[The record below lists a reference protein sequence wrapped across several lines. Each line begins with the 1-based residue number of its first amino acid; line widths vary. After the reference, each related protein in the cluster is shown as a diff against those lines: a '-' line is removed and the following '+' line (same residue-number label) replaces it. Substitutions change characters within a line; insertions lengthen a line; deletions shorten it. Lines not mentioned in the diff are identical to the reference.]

1 MKNTI
6 AILVIFAIIVLGF
19 LFLNKDV
26 KNMDEEQLETS
37 ETESMEEVTES
48 EEVGTSTENETSPQT
63 NNPIPTTNYTYENS
77 ELGFAINYPGLVVTE
92 KENTS
97 PVYTARIFTVG
108 VGDQTNVP
116 EEDRIPN
123 KMAIYIW
130 DNEEGLSDLKAI
142 GENQGQ
148 TTVRGIVFDKYFF
161 PSEDGGVFH
170 FITEKDGLFYDVGV
184 RAESD
189 LSKFY
194 LL

>member
-6 AILVIFAIIVLGF
+6 AILVVAGIIVLGF

-26 KNMDEEQLETS
+26 KNMDEEQIETS
-37 ETESMEEVTES
+37 ETENTEEVA
-48 EEVGTSTENETSPQT
+48 ENETYPQT
-63 NNPIPTTNYTYENS
+63 NNPSPTTNYTYENN
-77 ELGFAINYPGLVVTE
+77 ELGFAINYPGLVVAE

-108 VGDQTNVP
+108 VGDQTNIP
-116 EEDRIPN
+116 EQERVPN